1 MATSGGGASEHTT
14 GASEHISLDDAIT
27 KLKQHREADE
37 RATDILAAVTILR
50 DSTGRDRLE
59 SLRQMCGS
67 TWGVSR
73 RIKIGGKWKNRP
85 INAVEKDLEAAVC
98 NAAARWKPQGR
109 AEGSAGASE
118 HIDAGGVSLEDAI
131 EKLRNHE
138 EADELAFYRPGP

>member
-14 GASEHISLDDAIT
+14 GASKHISLDDAIT

-37 RATDILAAVTILR
+37 RATDILAAATILR

-73 RIKIGGKWKNRP
+73 RIKICGKWKNRP

-98 NAAARWKPQGR
+98 NAAARWKPQSG
-109 AEGSAGASE
+109 AEDSAGVSE
-118 HIDAGGVSLEDAI
+118 DIDAGGVSLEDAI
-131 EKLRNHE
+131 EKLRNHK
-138 EADELAFYRPGP
+138 EAS